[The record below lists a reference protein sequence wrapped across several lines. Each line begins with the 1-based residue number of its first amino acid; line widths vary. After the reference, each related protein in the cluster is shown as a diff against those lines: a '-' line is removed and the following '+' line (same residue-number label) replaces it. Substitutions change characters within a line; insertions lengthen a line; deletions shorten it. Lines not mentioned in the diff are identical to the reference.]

1 MAVKISGMMGTGSMG
16 HNNRKFITE
25 NVDPA
30 RTEQNITLRREN
42 LKQVYHELFD
52 EALAEYNAKKTKTRD
67 KIPDY
72 YRHIEKSKQERL
84 FHEVIFQIGNKDNCG
99 CETPEGERAAAA
111 LKEFAEAFQERNP
124 HLRVDFVPVATE
136 QKRGLTKRVSLKQAL
151 AQQGF
156 TGQSKRQTEWNAW
169 VNSEKLVLE
178 QIAQQHSFEVIH
190 GDGGRPHMSLP
201 EYKDAARELETAR
214 QEIEAARAEVSE
226 LQAEKETLQ
235 GTVKELK
242 AAKKVSLDLER
253 IKPEETMMGNI
264 KGVTLK
270 EVKQL
275 KALAVRGAEAEQT
288 VKQQVNT
295 IELQKAQITSLERQ
309 LRPSIQKRLK
319 EAQELSDLKD
329 ENMALEYELNRQKD
343 LMARLM
349 QRVEAALAFLEEKLP
364 EQFRPYVQR
373 ARAHI
378 LPEPKQEHRRD
389 RGMSMGGMSR

>member
-1 MAVKISGMMGTGSMG
+1 LWQTAQETKLTLASFDGGNLRNAIAREAVA
-16 HNNRKFITE
+16 
-25 NVDPA
+25 VAAVPA
-30 RTEQNITLRREN
+30 SYKETLRVQLN
-42 LKQVYHELFD
+42 LF
-52 EALAEYNAKKTKTRD
+52 
-67 KIPDY
+67 
-72 YRHIEKSKQERL
+72 
-84 FHEVIFQIGNKDNCG
+84 
-99 CETPEGERAAAA
+99 
-111 LKEFAEAFQERNP
+111 
-124 HLRVDFVPVATE
+124 
-136 QKRGLTKRVSLKQAL
+136 
-151 AQQGF
+151 
-156 TGQSKRQTEWNAW
+156 
-169 VNSEKLVLE
+169 
-178 QIAQQHSFEVIH
+178 IADVE
-190 GDGGRPHMSLP
+190 
-201 EYKDAARELETAR
+201 
-214 QEIEAARAEVSE
+214 AEVSE

-242 AAKKVSLDLER
+242 AAKKVSLDLDR

-264 KGVTLK
+264 KGITLK

-288 VKQQVNT
+288 VKQQANT

-349 QRVEAALAFLEEKLP
+349 QRVEAALNFLEEKLP

-378 LPEPKQEHRRD
+378 MPEPKQKHRHD
-389 RGMSMGGMSR
+389 RGMSMGGMER

>member
-1 MAVKISGMMGTGSMG
+1 M
-16 HNNRKFITE
+16 
-25 NVDPA
+25 
-30 RTEQNITLRREN
+30 
-42 LKQVYHELFD
+42 
-52 EALAEYNAKKTKTRD
+52 
-67 KIPDY
+67 
-72 YRHIEKSKQERL
+72 
-84 FHEVIFQIGNKDNCG
+84 
-99 CETPEGERAAAA
+99 
-111 LKEFAEAFQERNP
+111 
-124 HLRVDFVPVATE
+124 
-136 QKRGLTKRVSLKQAL
+136 
-151 AQQGF
+151 
-156 TGQSKRQTEWNAW
+156 
-169 VNSEKLVLE
+169 
-178 QIAQQHSFEVIH
+178 
-190 GDGGRPHMSLP
+190 
-201 EYKDAARELETAR
+201 
-214 QEIEAARAEVSE
+214 SE

-270 EVKQL
+270 EIKQL

-378 LPEPKQEHRRD
+378 MPEPKQKHRHD
-389 RGMSMGGMSR
+389 RGMSMGGMER

>member
-1 MAVKISGMMGTGSMG
+1 MHG
-16 HNNRKFITE
+16 
-25 NVDPA
+25 
-30 RTEQNITLRREN
+30 
-42 LKQVYHELFD
+42 
-52 EALAEYNAKKTKTRD
+52 
-67 KIPDY
+67 
-72 YRHIEKSKQERL
+72 
-84 FHEVIFQIGNKDNCG
+84 
-99 CETPEGERAAAA
+99 
-111 LKEFAEAFQERNP
+111 
-124 HLRVDFVPVATE
+124 
-136 QKRGLTKRVSLKQAL
+136 
-151 AQQGF
+151 
-156 TGQSKRQTEWNAW
+156 

-201 EYKDAARELETAR
+201 EYKEAARELEAAR

-270 EVKQL
+270 EIKQL

-343 LMARLM
+343 RMARLM
-349 QRVEAALAFLEEKLP
+349 QRVEAALTFLEEKLP

-378 LPEPKQEHRRD
+378 MPEPKQEHRRD

>member
-1 MAVKISGMMGTGSMG
+1 M
-16 HNNRKFITE
+16 E
-25 NVDPA
+25 
-30 RTEQNITLRREN
+30 
-42 LKQVYHELFD
+42 
-52 EALAEYNAKKTKTRD
+52 
-67 KIPDY
+67 
-72 YRHIEKSKQERL
+72 
-84 FHEVIFQIGNKDNCG
+84 C
-99 CETPEGERAAAA
+99 
-111 LKEFAEAFQERNP
+111 
-124 HLRVDFVPVATE
+124 
-136 QKRGLTKRVSLKQAL
+136 
-151 AQQGF
+151 
-156 TGQSKRQTEWNAW
+156 
-169 VNSEKLVLE
+169 
-178 QIAQQHSFEVIH
+178 
-190 GDGGRPHMSLP
+190 
-201 EYKDAARELETAR
+201 
-214 QEIEAARAEVSE
+214 
-226 LQAEKETLQ
+226 
-235 GTVKELK
+235 
-242 AAKKVSLDLER
+242 
-253 IKPEETMMGNI
+253 MGNI

>member
-1 MAVKISGMMGTGSMG
+1 MAQIIIAVIAGIVVGVILMWIAGKMGLDRNKEKSQGIIDEANSKAETMI
-16 HNNRKFITE
+16 RQ
-25 NVDPA
+25 A
-30 RTEQNITLRREN
+30 N
-42 LKQVYHELFD
+42 LDGKQQVYEM
-52 EALAEYNAKKTKTRD
+52 K
-67 KIPDY
+67 
-72 YRHIEKSKQERL
+72 
-84 FHEVIFQIGNKDNCG
+84 
-99 CETPEGERAAAA
+99 
-111 LKEFAEAFQERNP
+111 
-124 HLRVDFVPVATE
+124 
-136 QKRGLTKRVSLKQAL
+136 
-151 AQQGF
+151 
-156 TGQSKRQTEWNAW
+156 
-169 VNSEKLVLE
+169 
-178 QIAQQHSFEVIH
+178 
-190 GDGGRPHMSLP
+190 
-201 EYKDAARELETAR
+201 
-214 QEIEAARAEVSE
+214 

-235 GTVKELK
+235 GMVKELK

-349 QRVEAALAFLEEKLP
+349 QRVEAALTFLEEKLP

-378 LPEPKQEHRRD
+378 MPEPKQEHRRD

>member
-1 MAVKISGMMGTGSMG
+1 VFNSVIHM
-16 HNNRKFITE
+16 
-25 NVDPA
+25 
-30 RTEQNITLRREN
+30 
-42 LKQVYHELFD
+42 D
-52 EALAEYNAKKTKTRD
+52 EAT
-67 KIPDY
+67 P
-72 YRHIEKSKQERL
+72 HI
-84 FHEVIFQIGNKDNCG
+84 HI
-99 CETPEGERAAAA
+99 
-111 LKEFAEAFQERNP
+111 
-124 HLRVDFVPVATE
+124 DFVPVATE
-136 QKRGLTKRVSLKQAL
+136 QKRGLAKRVSLKQAL

-169 VNSEKLVLE
+169 VNSEKLALE
-178 QIAQQHSFEVIH
+178 QIAQQHCFEVIH

-201 EYKDAARELETAR
+201 EYKEAARELETAR

-226 LQAEKETLQ
+226 LQTEKETLQ

-242 AAKKVSLDLER
+242 AAKKVSLDLDR

-264 KGVTLK
+264 KGITLK

-288 VKQQVNT
+288 VKQQANT

-343 LMARLM
+343 LTARLM
-349 QRVEAALAFLEEKLP
+349 QRVEAALNFLEEKLP

-378 LPEPKQEHRRD
+378 MPEPKQKHRHD
-389 RGMSMGGMSR
+389 RGMSMGGMER